1 MNTAL
6 KFEKKKLLRA
16 PLEYPKL
23 PNAWHCNFGPI
34 HFVFDYVLTRRST
47 MYGAEMDPIRAKVE
61 AKPTA
66 KFRTFVGK
74 SSAV

>member
-1 MNTAL
+1 
-6 KFEKKKLLRA
+6 
-16 PLEYPKL
+16 
-23 PNAWHCNFGPI
+23 
-34 HFVFDYVLTRRST
+34 

-61 AKPTA
+61 ANPTA